1 MKAANAKT
9 IVSYAKRDWSKG
21 NVYYKLGFKFI
32 GYIAPGYFWANSKGE
47 TFSCEP
53 TEDER
58 NWDFRYYGER
68 VKK

>member
-1 MKAANAKT
+1 M
-9 IVSYAKRDWSKG
+9 IHY
-21 NVYYKLGFKFI
+21 
-32 GYIAPGYFWANSKGE
+32 KGE